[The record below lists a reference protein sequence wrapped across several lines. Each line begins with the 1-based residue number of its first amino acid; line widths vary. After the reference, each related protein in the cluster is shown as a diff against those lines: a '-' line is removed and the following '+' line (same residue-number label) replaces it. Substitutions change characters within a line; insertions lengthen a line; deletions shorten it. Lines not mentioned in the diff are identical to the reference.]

1 MMASSTTDSYL
12 QLLGLA
18 VHEFRTPASVVGGYL
33 RMLQRDAA
41 GELNQHQ
48 RKMIDEAEKSC
59 ARLVSLIAEM
69 SDVAKLDSGAIALAR
84 QPLDVFALVSEVAE
98 HVQEAKDREV
108 RLEVRG
114 EDGAAHISGDATR
127 LRAAFDAVFRAV
139 LREKGGPCLVV
150 AERRREIHDGRR
162 AAVVVVSDADTVQA
176 AYERDRGA
184 FDEKRGGLGLALPLA
199 RRVIEGHG
207 GRIAAPAPQLR
218 HDSQQT
224 ADSLATDA
232 VSRGS
237 AIITLPL
244 TE

>member
-1 MMASSTTDSYL
+1 MLS
-12 QLLGLA
+12 LA

-41 GELNQHQ
+41 GELNDRQ

-59 ARLVSLIAEM
+59 ARLVALIAEL
-69 SDVAKLDSGAIALAR
+69 SDVSKLDSGAIALAR
-84 QPLDVFALVSEVAE
+84 QPVDVFALVSDVAE
-98 HVQEAKDREV
+98 HVQEARDREV
-108 RLEVRG
+108 RLEVQG
-114 EDGAAHISGDATR
+114 ENGAARLTGDPTR
-127 LRAAFDAVFRAV
+127 LRSAFDAVFRAV
-139 LREKGGPCLVV
+139 LREKAGPCVV
-150 AERRREIHDGRR
+150 IAERRRETRGGQPT
-162 AAVVVVSDADTVQA
+162 AVVVVSEAGSVQA
-176 AYERDRGA
+176 VYERDRDA

-207 GRIAAPAPQLR
+207 GSLSAPAPVG
-218 HDSQQT
+218 HAT
-224 ADSLATDA
+224 ASDDP

>member
-1 MMASSTTDSYL
+1 MTSSTTESYL

-41 GELNQHQ
+41 GELNDRQ

-59 ARLVSLIAEM
+59 ARLVTLIAEM
-69 SDVAKLDSGAIALAR
+69 SDVAKLDGGVIALAR
-84 QPLDVFALVSEVAE
+84 QPVDIFALVSDVAE
-98 HVQEAKDREV
+98 HVQEARDREV

-114 EDGAAHISGDATR
+114 EDGAAQVSGDATR

-139 LREKGGPCLVV
+139 LREKGGPCVVV
-150 AERRREIHDGRR
+150 AERRREMQNGKG
-162 AAVVVVSDADTVQA
+162 AAVVVVSDAATVQA
-176 AYERDRGA
+176 AYERDRGV
-184 FDEKRGGLGLALPLA
+184 FDEKRGGMGLALPLA

-207 GRIAAPAPQLR
+207 GRIASPAPVAGPDAAQS
-218 HDSQQT
+218 HDPLT
-224 ADSLATDA
+224 ADP